1 MYMTLNAICINLVKT
16 VKRATFQKLTICLG
30 FFFFDVCVNVKDRS
44 GFFSCL
50 HLFSLGYVNIV
61 SVFSLNTEQVR
72 LISFVKVFDN

>member
-16 VKRATFQKLTICLG
+16 VKRAKLTICLV
-30 FFFFDVCVNVKDRS
+30 FVFCFDMCVNVK
-44 GFFSCL
+44 GFFFCL

-61 SVFSLNTEQVR
+61 SVFSLKAEQVR

>member
-16 VKRATFQKLTICLG
+16 VKRAKLTICLV
-30 FFFFDVCVNVKDRS
+30 FVFCFDVCVNVKDRS
-44 GFFSCL
+44 GFFFCL